1 MGERSVGRR
10 VFLKLMAIFSGLLV
24 LAQFIPVVRFLSSG
38 GGSGYPRQRIASV
51 KELEERGKI
60 VFTYP
65 RTGDPE
71 KDSDPFRKFILFK
84 MPNGEIKAYSMVCLH
99 LWCLVDYVGER
110 NTLECPCHGSIY
122 RAEDGVAIR
131 GPAALQPNK
140 TLPEAILEVS
150 DDGEIYATGV
160 IGVIGYGKEGAKK

>member
-1 MGERSVGRR
+1 ME
-10 VFLKLMAIFSGLLV
+10 
-24 LAQFIPVVRFLSSG
+24 
-38 GGSGYPRQRIASV
+38 YPRQKIATV
-51 KELEERGKI
+51 DELDEKGKI

-71 KDSDPFRKFILFK
+71 KDNDPFKKFVLFR
-84 MPNGEIKAYSMVCLH
+84 MPNKEIKAYSMVCLH
-99 LWCLVDYVGER
+99 LWCLVDYKPER

-140 TLPEAILEVS
+140 TLPEVVLEIN
-150 DDGEIYATGV
+150 DNGEIYATGV
-160 IGVIGYGKEGAKK
+160 VGVIGYGKEGARR

>member
-1 MGERSVGRR
+1 MGKAPIGRR
-10 VFLKLMAIFSGLLV
+10 VFLKLMGLISGLLV
-24 LAQFIPVVRFLSSG
+24 LAQFIPVVRFLSG
-38 GGSGYPRQRIASV
+38 GGTSEYPKQKVATV
-51 KELEERGKI
+51 KELDEKGKI

-71 KDSDPFRKFILFK
+71 KDSDPFRKFILFR

-99 LWCLVDYVGER
+99 LWCLVDYKRER

-140 TLPEAILEVS
+140 TLPEAVLEI
-150 DDGEIYATGV
+150 DNDGNIYATGV
-160 IGVIGYGKEGAKK
+160 VGVIGYGKEGARR